1 MIVLYLLN
9 LSFNLIPKKNV
20 ILHLEKIP
28 GGITH
33 TGISFKNHHKSVRY
47 DFRAFNE
54 NNTCIT
60 SHIHNENGK
69 NLIQLYPNIYDPKF
83 NEYCRYLLEGF
94 LTNEP
99 YVIKKN
105 VVLGST
111 EKTFKEIEI
120 YSNLINTKYIF
131 GIYDCRHYVNKMSIF
146 CGTGNIRIWRLG
158 SYFIN

>member
-1 MIVLYLLN
+1 MIVLYLLQIT
-9 LSFNLIPKKNV
+9 FILIPKRV

-33 TGISFKNHHKSVRY
+33 TGISFKNQCKSVRY

-54 NNTCIT
+54 NNTCMT

-69 NLIQLYPNIYDPKF
+69 NLIQLYPNIYDPEF
-83 NEYCRYLLEGF
+83 NELYRHILERF
-94 LTNEP
+94 FKNEP

-111 EKTFKEIEI
+111 EKTFQEIEN

-131 GIYDCRHYVNKMSIF
+131 GIYDCRHYVDKMSIF
-146 CGTGNIRIWRLG
+146 CGTGHIRVWRLG
-158 SYFIN
+158 DYFMNE